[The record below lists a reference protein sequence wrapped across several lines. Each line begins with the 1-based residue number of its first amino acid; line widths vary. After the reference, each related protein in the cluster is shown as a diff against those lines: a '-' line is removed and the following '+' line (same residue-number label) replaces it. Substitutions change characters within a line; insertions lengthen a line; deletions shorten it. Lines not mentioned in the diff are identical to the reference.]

1 MALTDDAPAPGRSR
15 RNRGSD
21 VVRDALV
28 EAAIGEFAAHG
39 FAGASTRKIAD
50 AAGAH
55 QSQIKY
61 HFSSKTDLWKRC
73 MEHLLAELDEEVA
86 GALAAA
92 DQPDGLDGGAGPQ
105 ALLMESTIR
114 GLVYLAARR
123 PELNRIMMHEATS
136 PGERLEWLVETHL
149 GPRQAVLASTW
160 VSLRQRGIAA
170 PIEVDAVYHTI
181 IGAASL
187 LYANAPEAEL
197 MGIDPQTLVERHADA
212 LVAVF
217 LSGR

>member
-1 MALTDDAPAPGRSR
+1 MALTDDTPAPGRSR

-61 HFSSKTDLWKRC
+61 HFSSKADLWKRC
-73 MEHLLAELDEEVA
+73 MEQLLAELDEEIA
-86 GALAAA
+86 GALATVTEPGTSADAA
-92 DQPDGLDGGAGPQ
+92 A
-105 ALLMESTIR
+105 MEATIR

-136 PGERLEWLVETHL
+136 PGDRLQWLVDSHL
-149 GPRQAVLASTW
+149 SPRQQLLASGW
-160 VSLRQRGIAA
+160 ASLRRAGIAS
-170 PIEVDAVYHTI
+170 PIEVDAVFHTI
-181 IGAASL
+181 VGSASL

-197 MGIDPQTLVERHADA
+197 MGLDPSALVEQHADA

-217 LSGR
+217 LPGR

>member
-1 MALTDDAPAPGRSR
+1 MVLTDDAPAPGRSR

-21 VVRDALV
+21 VVRDALID
-28 EAAIGEFAAHG
+28 AAISAFAAHG
-39 FAGASTRKIAD
+39 FEGASTRVIAD

-61 HFSSKTDLWKRC
+61 HFASKADLWKRC
-73 MEHLLAELDEEVA
+73 MEQLLGELDASVAAALSDAPA
-86 GALAAA
+86 GAPESPSEAT
-92 DQPDGLDGGAGPQ
+92 
-105 ALLMESTIR
+105 LMEATIR

-136 PGERLEWLVETHL
+136 PGERLQWLVETHL
-149 GPRQAVLASTW
+149 GPRQAMLASTW
-160 VSLRQRGIAA
+160 ASLRTRGVAA
-170 PIEVDAVYHTI
+170 PIETDAVFHTV

-197 MGIDPQTLVERHADA
+197 MGLDPPALVERHADA

-217 LSGR
+217 LPGR